1 MKSPADKKSLK
12 EQASAFLQMHH
23 EAKILGLAN
32 VWDAA
37 SAVII
42 QQAGFPALATSSAGI
57 AFSLGY
63 PDGQKITRAEML
75 AAVQRI
81 VSCENIPV
89 TADVEAGYGDRPEDI
104 ADTTRGVLEAGA
116 VGLNLEDATGDDA
129 NPLVD
134 LSLQLEKIRAVR
146 EVADHAGV
154 PLVLNARTDIYLLEV
169 GEAAKRYE
177 RTLQRLVAFRDA
189 GASCLFIPGVKDVE
203 TIRRFVQDLKFP
215 INILGGP
222 GAPPVLELEKLK
234 VARVS
239 LGSSVMRGTLGH
251 LQRIATELKISG
263 SYTALEGAPSFA
275 EMNRLL
281 G

>member
-12 EQASAFLQMHH
+12 EQASTFLQMHH

-134 LSLQLEKIRAVR
+134 
-146 EVADHAGV
+146 
-154 PLVLNARTDIYLLEV
+154 
-169 GEAAKRYE
+169 
-177 RTLQRLVAFRDA
+177 
-189 GASCLFIPGVKDVE
+189 
-203 TIRRFVQDLKFP
+203 FV
-215 INILGGP
+215 
-222 GAPPVLELEKLK
+222 
-234 VARVS
+234 
-239 LGSSVMRGTLGH
+239 
-251 LQRIATELKISG
+251 IATGKNPRRKGSCRSCGRSIGAECADGYLSAGGWRGGQKI
-263 SYTALEGAPSFA
+263 
-275 EMNRLL
+275 
-281 G
+281 